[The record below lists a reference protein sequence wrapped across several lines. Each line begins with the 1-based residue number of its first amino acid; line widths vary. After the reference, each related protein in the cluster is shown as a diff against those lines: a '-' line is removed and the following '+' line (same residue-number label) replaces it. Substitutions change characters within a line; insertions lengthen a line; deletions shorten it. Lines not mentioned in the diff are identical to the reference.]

1 MSLVQTLGEKVL
13 RAAHGRGLA
22 VVWLVVALVDVVT
35 TLIVG
40 INTPGEVVYAVRS
53 FVLVLLLAVGL
64 KIVDSQFVYLSLASE
79 LLELTD
85 DAMLVWRVNSAAST
99 NAIEFWSEGAEK
111 LYGFSARE
119 AVGQNAHELLKTE
132 FPISLDEIMR
142 LTLDRGWAGTLIQTC
157 KNGKKVS
164 VSSQWVRRRFGAGNP
179 RRSISILEVNSD
191 VTDIQRRA
199 ALESAVAVRDDFLVL
214 AGHELRTPVT
224 VLNGYAQLLARTL
237 SSPDHDDNM
246 LRRSVEMVLASAR
259 KVTQLVS
266 QLVDVSRVNTG
277 KLRLDRGVID
287 VMPVFRSVVETASQS
302 SAEHNISLRGPEVLA
317 ASVDSQRLQQVIQ
330 DLVNNA
336 IKYSPDGGEIT
347 VEVDQVRDHL
357 TFKVRDHGIGISPE
371 HADHIF
377 ERYYRLQETGPQE
390 LTKEA
395 FSGLGVGLFVSRVIV
410 ELHGGWITARPAT
423 DGQGGT
429 EVLVVLPLNEP
440 DEAQAAATILTSG
453 AAA

>member
-1 MSLVQTLGEKVL
+1 MSLVHIFGEKLL

-22 VVWLVVALVDVVT
+22 VVWLVLALVDVIT
-35 TLIVG
+35 TLIIG
-40 INTPGEVVYAVRS
+40 INTEGEAVY
-53 FVLVLLLAVGL
+53 VLRGLVLLLLLAVGL
-64 KIVDSQFVYLSLASE
+64 KVVDQQFVYLSLASE
-79 LLELTD
+79 LLELSD
-85 DAMLVWRVNSAAST
+85 DAMLAWRMNSRDATS
-99 NAIEFWSEGAEK
+99 AIEFWSEGAEQM
-111 LYGFSARE
+111 YGFSARE
-119 AVGQNAHELLKTE
+119 AVGKNAHELLRTE
-132 FPISLDEIMR
+132 FPISLDEIMKQ
-142 LTLDRGWAGTLIQTC
+142 TLDRGWAGTLIQTC
-157 KNGKKVS
+157 KNGRRVS

-179 RRSISILEVNSD
+179 RRSISVLEVNSD
-191 VTDIQRRA
+191 VTDIQKRA

-237 SSPDHDDNM
+237 SRADHDDNM
-246 LRRSVEMVLASAR
+246 LRRSVEMVVASAR

-266 QLVDVSRVNTG
+266 QLVDVSRINTG
-277 KLRLDRGVID
+277 RLHLDRSIID
-287 VMPVFRSVVETASQS
+287 VMPLFRTVVEAASQS
-302 SAEHNISLRGPEVLA
+302 SADHTIRLSGPEVLA

-336 IKYSPDGGEIT
+336 VKYSPNGGEIT
-347 VEVDQVRDHL
+347 VEVDQVSDHL
-357 TFKVRDHGIGISPE
+357 TFNVRDHGMGISPE
-371 HADHIF
+371 HAEHIF

-410 ELHGGWITARPAT
+410 ELHGGWISARPAT

-440 DEAQAAATILTSG
+440 EAAQGLATILTPRT
-453 AAA
+453 AA